1 MARQLKKTLEIP
13 LPDGE
18 VAVVDVNFRIIEIVE
33 RIYDTNADV
42 VASVNLASPAK
53 MLRSK
58 IAAVI
63 VEWLSTVETDFKR
76 SEIREYVMTA
86 EPKLLNVYS
95 GCIQAAVLYSLKYIN
110 DEEFKQL
117 SSGKDLEPSSS
128 EANRKKSSAPT
139 ASSSSATE

>member
-1 MARQLKKTLEIP
+1 MAKHLRKTLEIP

-42 VASVNLASPAK
+42 VASINLASPEK

-63 VEWLSTVETDFKR
+63 VEWLSTVETNFKR

-117 SSGKDLEPSSS
+117 SSGKDLEPSS
-128 EANRKKSSAPT
+128 EADRKKSSAPT

>member
-1 MARQLKKTLEIP
+1 HFHVERRSHRVGVVVMAKQLRKTLEIP

-117 SSGKDLEPSSS
+117 SSGKDLEPS
-128 EANRKKSSAPT
+128 
-139 ASSSSATE
+139 